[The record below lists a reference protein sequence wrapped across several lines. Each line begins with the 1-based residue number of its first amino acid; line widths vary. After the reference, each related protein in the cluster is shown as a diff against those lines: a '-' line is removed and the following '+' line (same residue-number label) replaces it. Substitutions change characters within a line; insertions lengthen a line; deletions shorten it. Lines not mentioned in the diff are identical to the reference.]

1 MSDSIFIDSEQFAR
15 DGQHLTGKVAVAD
28 LARLHD
34 QLVSTE
40 GSITFELTGG
50 VDLRKRGTLAL
61 TTAGHV
67 KQMCQRCLEPMN
79 VSIDTESSLTLFQ
92 DEQAIEDASEDEPDI
107 EGIVASKRLDVVA
120 LVEDEVLLSLPLA
133 PRHDVCRAAGDNN
146 ARSDKPNPFAVL
158 KQLKQP
164 K

>member
-15 DGQHLTGKVAVAD
+15 DGQHLTGSVAVAD

-34 QLVSTE
+34 QLIGTDGNVTY
-40 GSITFELTGG
+40 ELLGG
-50 VDLRKRGTLAL
+50 TDLRKRGTLTL
-61 TTAGHV
+61 RVVGSV
-67 KQMCQRCLEPMN
+67 QQLCQRCLQAMD
-79 VSIDTESSLTLFQ
+79 VSINTDVLLTLFP
-92 DEQAIEDASEDEPDI
+92 DEQAIEIASSEEPDI

-133 PRHDVCRAAGDNN
+133 PRHDVCRAAGDTNS
-146 ARSDKPNPFAVL
+146 RSDKPNPFAVL
-158 KQLKQP
+158 KQLKQS